1 MLHFSIV
8 NLPYKYISYYREE
21 REAERDREVERE
33 EPDLAERYLESDREE
48 LDRDPER
55 EEPERRDILAVRFI
69 TRSFLLTA
77 RLIRLSVLDFL

>member
-21 REAERDREVERE
+21 REAERDR
-33 EPDLAERYLESDREE
+33 
-48 LDRDPER
+48 DPER
-55 EEPERRDILAVRFI
+55 EEPERRDILAVRLI